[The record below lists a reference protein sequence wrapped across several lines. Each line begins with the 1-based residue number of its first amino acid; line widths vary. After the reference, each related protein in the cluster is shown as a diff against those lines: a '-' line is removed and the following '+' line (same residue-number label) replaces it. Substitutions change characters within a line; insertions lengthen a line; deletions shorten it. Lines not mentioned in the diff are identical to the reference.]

1 MWKPPSTWRKGS
13 PYWNAEPDAL
23 TEVAT
28 VADEVR
34 VPIGSD
40 SDIVIARQKG
50 RAMAERVGFTGS
62 NLAVVATAI
71 SEVARNIVEYAKQGE
86 IVLKSVNQGGRAGLI
101 VVARDEGPGIPDI
114 ALAMQDGYSTAK
126 GLGLGLPGARRLMD
140 EFEIVARVGRGTTVT
155 MKKWVR

>member
-1 MWKPPSTWRKGS
+1 M
-13 PYWNAEPDAL
+13 
-23 TEVAT
+23 
-28 VADEVR
+28 ADEVH
-34 VPIGSD
+34 VPIGTD

-50 RAMAERVGFTGS
+50 RALAEEVGFSGS
-62 NLAVVATAI
+62 NLAVIATAI

-86 IVLKSVNQGGRAGLI
+86 IVLKTVNQAGRPGL
-101 VVARDEGPGIPDI
+101 VVMAKDSGPGIPDI

-140 EFEIVARVGRGTTVT
+140 EFEIVSRVGRGTTVT

>member
-1 MWKPPSTWRKGS
+1 MG
-13 PYWNAEPDAL
+13 
-23 TEVAT
+23 
-28 VADEVR
+28 DEVV

-40 SDIVIARQKG
+40 ADIVVARQKG
-50 RAMAERVGFTGS
+50 RAMAERVGFSGS

-71 SEVARNIVEYAKQGE
+71 SEVARNIVEYAKTGE
-86 IVLKSVNQGGRAGLI
+86 IVLKTVNQGGKQGL
-101 VVARDEGPGIPDI
+101 VVMARDEGPGIPDI

-140 EFEIVARVGRGTTVT
+140 EFEIVSRVGRGTTVT

>member
-1 MWKPPSTWRKGS
+1 M
-13 PYWNAEPDAL
+13 
-23 TEVAT
+23 
-28 VADEVR
+28 ADEVS

-40 SDIVIARQKG
+40 SDIVVARQKG

-71 SEVARNIVEYAKQGE
+71 SEVARNIVEYAKEGE
-86 IVLKSVNQGGRAGLI
+86 IVLKAIHQSGRQGL
-101 VVARDEGPGIPDI
+101 VVIARDEGPGISDI

-140 EFEIVARVGRGTTVT
+140 EFEIVSRVGRGTTVT